1 MFKNKSIIKLFIINS
16 LCVFFFWTLM
26 RAVGAAGL
34 SAVYLALF
42 MFIAFFSYL
51 IFFGAYSVKKTKS
64 LLKALLLHI
73 SAFAV
78 TLVPCIIRPIY
89 STVTSE
95 YNIPYATEYLEDFL
109 SIFIISTIPF
119 LISAVITRTV
129 IYFKKKAQ
137 KESSPQ

>member
-1 MFKNKSIIKLFIINS
+1 
-16 LCVFFFWTLM
+16 M

-34 SAVYLALF
+34 SEVYLALF

-109 SIFIISTIPF
+109 NIFIISTIPF
-119 LISAVITRTV
+119 LISAVITKLILV
-129 IYFKKKAQ
+129 FKAKRNKDANME
-137 KESSPQ
+137 ESQGDE